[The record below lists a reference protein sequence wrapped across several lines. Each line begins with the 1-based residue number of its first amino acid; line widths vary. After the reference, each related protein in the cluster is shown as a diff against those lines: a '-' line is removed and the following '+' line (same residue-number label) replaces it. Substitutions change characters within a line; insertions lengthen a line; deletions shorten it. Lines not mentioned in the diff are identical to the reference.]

1 MKWHVLDAVF
11 KRNFVAYF
19 SNPTGYVF
27 ICVFVLLGSLAAF
40 WPPEFFNSNLA
51 NLDQLNRYLPFILLV
66 FVPAITMSVWAD
78 ERRQGTDELLLTIPA
93 SDLEVVVGKYLA
105 TVGIFTAA
113 LMFSC
118 VCNLIILLLW
128 GTPDSGL
135 FLTNY
140 LGYWFTGLAMLA
152 VGMVASFLTS
162 NLTVGFVLGVLFNA
176 PLALADR
183 AGTVMSPAAASWV
196 KSWSLAEHF
205 ADFGR
210 GVVSLSSIAYFLG
223 IVTVCLYLA
232 MVLIGRRHWAGH
244 RGEGGLGLHY
254 LGRTLGLLAGAVGVT
269 LACRAV
275 DVRADLSEGQI
286 SSLAPDTRRLLQSLE
301 ADRPV
306 DIKAYVSPNVPE
318 DYAQTR
324 LNLLNM
330 LRQFERLGRGKVAVE
345 VIPTEP
351 KTEQAALAAQQFGI
365 EPVSVQ
371 ARVRGAYRQEEIFLG
386 CAVTSGLEKVVVPF
400 FDKGTPVEYELIR
413 SVCTA
418 AQQKRKRLGLI
429 TTDAELFGG
438 FDMASGQA
446 RQRQPLVDEL
456 EKQYDVVQVDA
467 SAPITE
473 SFDVLLAV
481 QPSSLGPEQMVNF
494 VAAVKA
500 GQPVAIFEDPLPV
513 YMPGVPGT
521 SQPRRSPMGPMAL
534 FGPQGQ
540 PKGDINLLWDALGV
554 RLAAA
559 AGRPAMGQMGAA
571 PTIVYQD
578 YNPHPQLQDMLEREF
593 VFIDSTL
600 QGGKQG
606 GFDATLPAT
615 AGLQE
620 VMFPFVGG
628 LEKIDGADVTFTPLV
643 QTAAGLSGTIRF
655 EDVERAMGSGSRQS
669 LRQMLGIYEKRQDD
683 GIVLAA
689 LVAGRAPAAPAK
701 EAADPASAKAADPA
715 SAKAA
720 DPASAKPVRAVVVAD
735 VDMLSGLFFGLRT
748 RGDETFNLDFDN
760 VELAL
765 NLLDTLAGDDRFVE
779 IRKRKPKHRTLERIE
794 DAVAGARTKADDQR
808 SRFVAE
814 FDDAER
820 AANDAMQ
827 QEVGAFEKKIQEM
840 ESQGN
845 ADPQAAMQAMQQL
858 ASSQRL
864 AQRKLDTKIEQLRRK
879 RDAEVDKVERELEA
893 EIRREQDRQKWLA
906 VLLPPIPP
914 LVVAF
919 FVFFRRRA
927 QEREGVATS
936 RLR

>member
-66 FVPAITMSVWAD
+66 FVPAITMSVWAE

-105 TVGIFTAA
+105 AVGIFTAA

-183 AGTVMSPAAASWV
+183 AGAVMSPGAASWV
-196 KSWSLAEHF
+196 RSWSLAEHF

-210 GVVSLSSIAYFLG
+210 GVISLSSIAYFLG

-244 RGEGGLGLHY
+244 RGGGLGLHY
-254 LGRTLGLLAGAVGVT
+254 LARTLGLAAGAVG
-269 LACRAV
+269 LALVCRGV
-275 DVRADLSEGQI
+275 DVRADLSEERI
-286 SSLAPDTRRLLQSLE
+286 SSLAPDTRRLLTSLA

-306 DIKAYVSPNVPE
+306 DIKAYVSPTVPE

-324 LNLLNM
+324 LNLLTM

-351 KTEQAALAAQQFGI
+351 KTEQAALASQQYGI

-400 FDKGTPVEYELIR
+400 FDKGTPVEYELVR
-413 SVCTA
+413 SISTA
-418 AQQKRKRLGLI
+418 AQQQRKRLGLL

-446 RQRQPLVDEL
+446 RPRQPLVDEL
-456 EKQYDVVQVDA
+456 EKQYDVIQVDA

-473 SFDVLLAV
+473 TFDVLLAV

-494 VAAVKA
+494 VAAVRA

-521 SQPRRSPMGPMAL
+521 SQPRRSPMGPMAM
-534 FGPQGQ
+534 FGGPQGQ
-540 PKGDINLLWDALGV
+540 PKGELELLWQTLGV
-554 RLAAA
+554 RLVAA
-559 AGRPAMGQMGAA
+559 AGRPAMGQMGSA
-571 PTIVYQD
+571 PLLVYQD
-578 YNPHPQLQDMLEREF
+578 YNPHPQLEDLLEREF
-593 VFIDSTL
+593 VFIDATL
-600 QGGKQG
+600 QDDKRG
-606 GFDATLPAT
+606 GFDTKQPAT
-615 AGLQE
+615 TGLQE
-620 VMFPFVGG
+620 VMFPFVGA

-655 EDVERAMGSGSRQS
+655 EDVERAMNGGSRQS
-669 LRQMLGIYEKRQDD
+669 LRQMLGLYEKRQDD
-683 GIVLAA
+683 GLVLAA
-689 LVAGRAPAAPAK
+689 LVEGRAPAPA
-701 EAADPASAKAADPA
+701 EGGAA
-715 SAKAA
+715 
-720 DPASAKPVRAVVVAD
+720 AKPVRAVVVAD
-735 VDMLSGLFFGLRT
+735 IDMLSGLFFGLRT

-765 NLLDTLAGDDRFVE
+765 NLLDSLAGDDRFIE

-794 DAVAGARTKADDQR
+794 DAVAGARQKADDQR
-808 SRFVAE
+808 TRFVAE
-814 FDDAER
+814 FDEAER
-820 AANDAMQ
+820 AANEAMQ
-827 QEVGAFEKKIQEM
+827 KEVGAFEKKIQEM
-840 ESQGN
+840 QTQGN
-845 ADPQAAMQAMQQL
+845 ADRQAAMQAIQQL
-858 ASSQRL
+858 AASQQL
-864 AQRKLDTKIEQLRRK
+864 AQRKLTTKIEKLERQ
-879 RDAEVDKVERELEA
+879 RDAEVSKVERELEA
-893 EIRREQDRQKWLA
+893 TVRREQDRQKWLA